1 MRRSILIYNPKSG
14 RQLAERLLP
23 ELVAI
28 LRGGGF
34 AVEPVATAGPGD
46 ATRIARE
53 EAARGEIE
61 VAFALG
67 GDGTLREVA
76 AGLTGSAVA
85 LGPLPGGTTNVLAIE
100 LGITRRPLEA
110 ARELAAGAEPRP
122 FDVGFAGTKP
132 FLMMASGGIDA
143 AIMSRQN
150 PDLKRMIGKG
160 AVALEGVRSFF
171 SYDYPAIEL
180 EIDGAPQTA
189 SFFAVC
195 NIPFYGGPMR
205 MAPKADPRDGL
216 LDVVLLHAGGRVVTA
231 AFLASFL
238 AGGHLD
244 RPGVSSFRAASLQL
258 KGPLPFGLQVDGD
271 VFETPL
277 PLEIGVR
284 PGALQILIPKQVVP
298 RAA

>member
-1 MRRSILIYNPKSG
+1 MRRSVLIFNPKSG
-14 RQLAERLLP
+14 RQEAERLLP
-23 ELVAI
+23 ELI
-28 LRGGGF
+28 ETLNRGGF
-34 AVEPVATAGPGD
+34 DIEPRPTTGPGD

-53 EAARGEIE
+53 EAAHGQIE

-76 AGLTGSAVA
+76 AGLVGSEVA

-100 LGITRRPLEA
+100 LGLTRRPLEA
-110 ARELAAGAEPRP
+110 ARELAGARPRP
-122 FDVGFAGTKP
+122 FDVGMAGKKP
-132 FLMMASGGIDA
+132 FLMMASAGIDA

-150 PDLKRMIGKG
+150 QDLKRRLGQG

-171 SYDYPAIEL
+171 TYDYPPIEL
-180 EIDGAPQTA
+180 EIDGQAQQA

-216 LDVVLLHAGGRVVTA
+216 LDVVLLHAGGRIATA

-238 AGGHLD
+238 AGFHLD
-244 RPGVSSFRAASLQL
+244 RPGVSSFRAKRVGLN
-258 KGPLPFGLQVDGD
+258 GPLPFGLQVDGD

-277 PLEIGVR
+277 PLEIGIR
-284 PGALQILIPKQVVP
+284 PASLNILVP
-298 RAA
+298 G

>member
-1 MRRSILIYNPKSG
+1 MRRSVLIFNPKSG
-14 RQLAERLLP
+14 RQEAERLLP
-23 ELVAI
+23 ELI
-28 LRGGGF
+28 ETLNRGGF
-34 AVEPVATAGPGD
+34 AIEPRPTAGPGD

-76 AGLTGSAVA
+76 AGLAGSEVA

-100 LGITRRPLEA
+100 LGLTRRPLEA
-110 ARELAAGAEPRP
+110 ARELAGARPRP
-122 FDVGFAGTKP
+122 FDVGMAGQKP
-132 FLMMASGGIDA
+132 FLMMASAGIDA

-150 PDLKRMIGKG
+150 QDLKRRLGQG

-171 SYDYPAIEL
+171 TYDYPPIEL
-180 EIDGAPQTA
+180 EIDGQPQQA

-216 LDVVLLHAGGRVVTA
+216 LDVVLLHAGGRIATA

-238 AGGHLD
+238 AGFHLD
-244 RPGVSSFRAASLQL
+244 RPGVSSFRAEKLVL
-258 KGPLPFGLQVDGD
+258 NGPLPFGLQVDGD

-277 PLEIGVR
+277 PLEIGIR
-284 PGALQILIPKQVVP
+284 PATLNILVP
-298 RAA
+298 G

>member
-1 MRRSILIYNPKSG
+1 MRRSVLIFNPKSG
-14 RQLAERLLP
+14 RQEAERLLP
-23 ELVAI
+23 ELI
-28 LRGGGF
+28 ETLNWGGF
-34 AVEPVATAGPGD
+34 AIEPRPTAGPGD

-76 AGLTGSAVA
+76 AGLAGSEVA

-100 LGITRRPLEA
+100 LGLTRRPLEA
-110 ARELAAGAEPRP
+110 ARELAGAQPRP
-122 FDVGFAGTKP
+122 FDVGMAGQKP
-132 FLMMASGGIDA
+132 FLMMASAGIDA

-150 PDLKRMIGKG
+150 QDLKRRFGQG

-171 SYDYPAIEL
+171 TYDYPPIEL
-180 EIDGAPQTA
+180 EIDGKMQQA

-205 MAPKADPRDGL
+205 MAPKADPRDGR
-216 LDVVLLHAGGRVVTA
+216 LDVVLLHAGGRIATA

-238 AGGHLD
+238 SGRHLD
-244 RPGVSSFRAASLQL
+244 RPGVSSFRAENLVL
-258 KGPLPFGLQVDGD
+258 HGPLPFGLQVDGD

-277 PLEIGVR
+277 PLEIGIR
-284 PGALQILIPKQVVP
+284 PATLNILVP
-298 RAA
+298 G

>member
-1 MRRSILIYNPKSG
+1 MRRSVLIFNPKSG
-14 RQLAERLLP
+14 RQEAERLLP
-23 ELVAI
+23 ELI
-28 LRGGGF
+28 ETLNRGGF
-34 AVEPVATAGPGD
+34 AIEPRPTAGPGD

-76 AGLTGSAVA
+76 AGLIGNEVA

-100 LGITRRPLEA
+100 LGLTRRPLEA
-110 ARELAAGAEPRP
+110 ARELAGARPRP
-122 FDVGFAGTKP
+122 FDVGMAGQKP
-132 FLMMASGGIDA
+132 FLMMASAGIDA

-150 PDLKRMIGKG
+150 QDLKRRLGQG

-171 SYDYPAIEL
+171 TYDYPPIEL
-180 EIDGAPQTA
+180 EIDGKKQQA

-216 LDVVLLHAGGRVVTA
+216 LDVVLLHAGGRIATA

-238 AGGHLD
+238 AGSHLD
-244 RPGVSSFRAASLQL
+244 RPGVSSFRAERLVL
-258 KGPLPFGLQVDGD
+258 NGPLPFGLQVDGD

-277 PLEIGVR
+277 PLEIGIR
-284 PGALQILIPKQVVP
+284 PASLNILVP
-298 RAA
+298 G